1 MKQFNGIRNK
11 KIGNSSISV
20 IVSGPDFVGA
30 IEDDSHVFFFFRELA
45 LESSNC
51 GKVRMR
57 LNQPEIMTSFLTF
70 GSVND
75 RECIQIF
82 SLKSCPLFE

>member
-1 MKQFNGIRNK
+1 MKAIQRNSQQK

-57 LNQPEIMTSFLTF
+57 LNQPEIKLSSLTF
-70 GSVND
+70 GSVHD
-75 RECIQIF
+75 IVYA
-82 SLKSCPLFE
+82 SLFLKILPTL

>member
-1 MKQFNGIRNK
+1 M
-11 KIGNSSISV
+11 SV
-20 IVSGPDFVGA
+20 ILSGPDFVGA

-57 LNQPEIMTSFLTF
+57 LSQPIIKLSFLT
-70 GSVND
+70 
-75 RECIQIF
+75 
-82 SLKSCPLFE
+82 